1 MGVLLFFSWTQ
12 TKYIA
17 APVHISIF
25 CLRAQGTGGAV
36 AVGITRQVHFHSS
49 TSLATPQAPSS
60 ALATR
65 AGISVS
71 VSLRLARSAA
81 PTVSLPGGV
90 QRPPSALMLDG
101 SAAATHGALLRRAR
115 RDGGLVTYIVLC
127 SAALQQR
134 LQQPLAVSCEATNV
148 PGLPPH
154 SQVWELACTFLYIN
168 F

>member
-49 TSLATPQAPSS
+49 SS

-148 PGLPPH
+148 PG
-154 SQVWELACTFLYIN
+154 T
-168 F
+168 